1 MLVMPLVAVKVPSRT
16 RVSILDSG
24 GLQNTRTH
32 TSPEPRQV
40 KQPKHDTCEQA
51 HKHTQ
56 TQSHTQAIG
65 FKVNDVMPFGC
76 LALRDGRNYNNI
88 ADVTDKYEIGQ
99 VLRAKEFCEL
109 CLAKDRQTDKV
120 FVCKK
125 FLKKDGRKVRK
136 AAKNEIMI
144 LKLVNH
150 PNILQLI
157 DTFETRKEYFII
169 QELSHTG
176 AQLVAPE
183 LRMIR
188 NHLPSK
194 VNQVFRSNDQHS
206 TFLIAQQQRI
216 ALGQQKQIALP
227 MDYKQERWAFDNC
240 LENLMYYTE
249 NNHNKVVLR
258 DFYLSRF
265 ENGAITEP
273 CGTPEYLAPEVVARH
288 RYGRPV
294 DCWAVGVIMFIL
306 LSGNPPFYDETEEEN
321 TDLHNR
327 IIFCRIV
334 AGEFEFDSP
343 HWDDISPAAKELV
356 CRLMEVDQMLRI
368 TAQDA
373 LWHEWIAGNGASEKN
388 LKDGVCAQFEKNF
401 AKAKWRVRIHF
412 HSFST
417 VCNNN
422 EKAIRVTTF
431 MQRLKNSEALTDSSA
446 EAQGS
451 EEAGDGEGGVSQGT
465 SEEGDK
471 GDGGVTSSSVSLE
484 VTVENTPAAMDQE
497 EGRSN
502 LGEKQEEI
510 KMTVGPSVGTSPSDI
525 QDPLCHSNTATKLTQ
540 EESDMVGA
548 KKAAGDGTRK
558 MAANFGQN
566 KFVPESKPT
575 PAPMHDPTKLSDGS
589 SGTNL
594 DKKHTSAS
602 PDPSSKRKMAATL
615 HGPPPTASADATASS
630 EKKQAPQKQKKD
642 EMDRSWCQTQVP
654 EAVAERSVA
663 ASLTPAIGPGAEV
676 DIGLGVRLRVAK
688 PAAQLH
694 RRGDSQLDNVVTRQY
709 SADRP
714 KSRSPR
720 FFFSPYRTVD
730 YTLIMSSSPL
740 SKKRRLSGTET
751 KTGSHCS
758 SSNSVRTDL
767 SHTPA
772 NGMAKNGNDAE
783 IDEGLY
789 SRQLYVLGH
798 EAMKRM
804 QNSNV
809 LVSGM
814 RGLGVEIAKNVILGG
829 VRSVTVHDHGVAEWR
844 DLSSQF
850 YLREEDLGKNRA
862 EVSQPRLAELNSYV
876 PVTAYTGALADDY
889 LTKFQV
895 VVLTNS
901 TLEEQQQVGD
911 LCHSK
916 GIKLVVADTR
926 GLFGQL
932 FCDFGEEMIVF
943 DTNGEQ
949 PLSAMISMIT
959 KDNQGVV
966 TCLDEARHGF
976 ESGDF
981 VTFTEV
987 QGMTEL
993 NGCQPVE
1000 IKVLG
1005 PYTFSIC
1012 DTAGFTDYVRGG
1024 IVSQVKMP
1032 KKIAFKSLSSS
1043 MAEPEFIMTD
1053 FAKFDRPGQLHV
1065 GFQAIH
1071 AFQKKHNHL
1080 PAPWSQTDGD
1090 ELLTLAKEVNSAQTG
1105 SAKVEQ
1111 LDEALIKKLSFVGAG
1126 DLAPVNAF
1134 IGGLAAQEVMKACTG
1149 KFMPIMQW
1157 LYFDALECLAE
1168 EEGVI
1173 LTEEECAP
1181 RNCRYD
1187 GQIAVFGTKLQDM
1200 LGKQRYFLV
1209 GAGAIGCELLK
1220 NFAMIGLAGG
1230 EGEVIVTDMDT
1241 IEKSNLNRQ
1250 FLFRP
1255 SDVTKMKSDT
1265 AAAAVKQMN
1274 PSIRITGH
1282 QNRVGPDTER
1292 VYDDD
1297 FFESLHGVANA
1308 LDNVDARMYM
1318 DRRCVYYRKP
1328 LLESGTLGTK
1338 GNVQVVIPF
1347 LTESYSSSQDP
1358 PEKSIPICTLK
1369 NFPNAIEHTL
1379 QWARDEFE
1387 GLFKQPPENAMQY
1400 LQDPKFM
1407 ERTLKLPGAQPVE
1420 VLEAVFKSLVT
1431 DCPHSWAACVAW
1443 ARNHWQ
1449 CQYSNNIRQ
1458 LLHNFPPDQLT
1469 SSGAPFWSGPKR
1481 CPHPLEFSTSNE
1493 LHMDYIVAAANLFA
1507 QTYGVQGSTDRA
1519 GVVKILQEVKVPT
1532 FTPRSG
1538 VKIHVSDQELQN
1550 SNSSVDDSRLDEL
1563 KVQLPSPETSQF
1575 KLCSIDFEKDD
1586 DTNFHMDFIVA
1597 SSNLRAENYDIPPTD
1612 RHKSK
1617 LIAGKIIPAIAT
1629 TTAAVVGLVCLE
1641 LIKIVQGHK
1650 KLESFKNGFMN
1661 LALPFFAFSE
1671 PIAAPKHKYYE
1682 IDWTL
1687 WDRFEVTG
1695 LQPSGEEMTLRQFLD
1710 YFKNEQKL
1718 EITML
1723 SQGVS
1728 MLYSFF
1734 MPAAKLKERL
1744 DLPMTE
1750 IVTKVSKK
1758 KLGKHV
1764 KALVFELCCNDLSDE
1779 DVEVPYVRYTIR

>member
-1 MLVMPLVAVKVPSRT
+1 
-16 RVSILDSG
+16 
-24 GLQNTRTH
+24 
-32 TSPEPRQV
+32 
-40 KQPKHDTCEQA
+40 
-51 HKHTQ
+51 
-56 TQSHTQAIG
+56 
-65 FKVNDVMPFGC
+65 
-76 LALRDGRNYNNI
+76 
-88 ADVTDKYEIGQ
+88 
-99 VLRAKEFCEL
+99 
-109 CLAKDRQTDKV
+109 
-120 FVCKK
+120 
-125 FLKKDGRKVRK
+125 
-136 AAKNEIMI
+136 
-144 LKLVNH
+144 
-150 PNILQLI
+150 
-157 DTFETRKEYFII
+157 
-169 QELSHTG
+169 
-176 AQLVAPE
+176 
-183 LRMIR
+183 
-188 NHLPSK
+188 
-194 VNQVFRSNDQHS
+194 
-206 TFLIAQQQRI
+206 
-216 ALGQQKQIALP
+216 
-227 MDYKQERWAFDNC
+227 
-240 LENLMYYTE
+240 
-249 NNHNKVVLR
+249 
-258 DFYLSRF
+258 
-265 ENGAITEP
+265 
-273 CGTPEYLAPEVVARH
+273 
-288 RYGRPV
+288 
-294 DCWAVGVIMFIL
+294 
-306 LSGNPPFYDETEEEN
+306 
-321 TDLHNR
+321 
-327 IIFCRIV
+327 
-334 AGEFEFDSP
+334 
-343 HWDDISPAAKELV
+343 
-356 CRLMEVDQMLRI
+356 
-368 TAQDA
+368 
-373 LWHEWIAGNGASEKN
+373 
-388 LKDGVCAQFEKNF
+388 
-401 AKAKWRVRIHF
+401 
-412 HSFST
+412 
-417 VCNNN
+417 
-422 EKAIRVTTF
+422 
-431 MQRLKNSEALTDSSA
+431 
-446 EAQGS
+446 
-451 EEAGDGEGGVSQGT
+451 
-465 SEEGDK
+465 
-471 GDGGVTSSSVSLE
+471 
-484 VTVENTPAAMDQE
+484 
-497 EGRSN
+497 
-502 LGEKQEEI
+502 
-510 KMTVGPSVGTSPSDI
+510 
-525 QDPLCHSNTATKLTQ
+525 
-540 EESDMVGA
+540 
-548 KKAAGDGTRK
+548 
-558 MAANFGQN
+558 
-566 KFVPESKPT
+566 
-575 PAPMHDPTKLSDGS
+575 
-589 SGTNL
+589 
-594 DKKHTSAS
+594 
-602 PDPSSKRKMAATL
+602 
-615 HGPPPTASADATASS
+615 
-630 EKKQAPQKQKKD
+630 
-642 EMDRSWCQTQVP
+642 
-654 EAVAERSVA
+654 
-663 ASLTPAIGPGAEV
+663 
-676 DIGLGVRLRVAK
+676 
-688 PAAQLH
+688 
-694 RRGDSQLDNVVTRQY
+694 
-709 SADRP
+709 
-714 KSRSPR
+714 
-720 FFFSPYRTVD
+720 
-730 YTLIMSSSPL
+730 MSSSPL

-809 LVSGM
+809 LISGM

-829 VRSVTVHDHGVAEWR
+829 VRSVTVHDQGVAEWR

-862 EVSQPRLAELNSYV
+862 EISQLRLAELNNYV
-876 PVTAYTGALADDY
+876 PVTAYTGALTEDY

-901 TLEEQQQVGD
+901 TLDEQKHFGD
-911 LCHSK
+911 FCHSK
-916 GIKLVVADTR
+916 GIKIIIADTR

-932 FCDFGEEMIVF
+932 FCDFGEEMVVY
-943 DTNGEQ
+943 DSNGEQ

-959 KDNQGVV
+959 KDTAGVV

-976 ESGDF
+976 ESGDY

-987 QGMTEL
+987 QGMVEL

-1012 DTAGFTDYVRGG
+1012 DTTGFSDYVRGG
-1024 IVSQVKMP
+1024 IVSQMP
-1032 KKIAFKSLSSS
+1032 KVLS
-1043 MAEPEFIMTD
+1043 F
-1053 FAKFDRPGQLHV
+1053 
-1065 GFQAIH
+1065 
-1071 AFQKKHNHL
+1071 
-1080 PAPWSQTDGD
+1080 
-1090 ELLTLAKEVNSAQTG
+1090 LLQCGTMEHIINLTIKC
-1105 SAKVEQ
+1105 SAKVEE
-1111 LDEALIKKLSFVGAG
+1111 LDEDLIKKVSFLAAG
-1126 DLAPVNAF
+1126 DLSPINAF
-1134 IGGLAAQEVMKACTG
+1134 IGGVAAQEVMKACTG

-1157 LYFDALECLAE
+1157 LYFDALECLSEDA
-1168 EEGVI
+1168 GVQ

-1181 RNCRYD
+1181 RNSRYD
-1187 GQIAVFGTKLQDM
+1187 GQIAVFGTKLQD
-1200 LGKQRYFLV
+1200 LLARQRYFLV

-1220 NFAMIGLAGG
+1220 NFAMIGLASG

-1282 QNRVGPDTER
+1282 QNRVGPETER

-1297 FFESLHGVANA
+1297 FFESLDGVANA

-1400 LQDPKFM
+1400 LTDPKFM
-1407 ERTLKLPGAQPVE
+1407 ERTLKLPGAQPLE
-1420 VLEAVFKSLVT
+1420 VLDAVYKCVVT
-1431 DCPHSWAACVAW
+1431 DCPHSWADCVSW

-1481 CPHPLEFSTSNE
+1481 CPHPLEFSTSND
-1493 LHMDYIVAAANLFA
+1493 LHMDYVLAAANLFA
-1507 QTYGVQGSTDRA
+1507 QMYGLPGSTDRA
-1519 GVVKILQEVKVPT
+1519 GLVKILQEVKVPT

-1538 VKIHVSDQELQN
+1538 VKIHVSDQELQS
-1550 SNSSVDDSRLDEL
+1550 SNSSVDDSKLEEL
-1563 KVQLPSPETSQF
+1563 KTKLPTPESFQF
-1575 KLCSIDFEKDD
+1575 KLNPIEFEKDD

-1597 SSNLRAENYDIPPTD
+1597 ASNLRAENYDIPPAD

-1641 LIKIVQGHK
+1641 LIKVVQGHK
-1650 KLESFKNGFMN
+1650 KLETYKNGFMN
-1661 LALPFFAFSE
+1661 LALPFFAYSE
-1671 PIAAPKHKYYE
+1671 PIAAPRHKYYE
-1682 IDWTL
+1682 TEWSL

-1695 LQPSGEEMTLRQFLD
+1695 MQANGEEMTLRQFLD
-1710 YFKNEQKL
+1710 YFKNEHQL

-1764 KALVFELCCNDLSDE
+1764 KALVFELCCNDTSDE

>member
-1 MLVMPLVAVKVPSRT
+1 ML
-16 RVSILDSG
+16 
-24 GLQNTRTH
+24 
-32 TSPEPRQV
+32 
-40 KQPKHDTCEQA
+40 
-51 HKHTQ
+51 
-56 TQSHTQAIG
+56 
-65 FKVNDVMPFGC
+65 
-76 LALRDGRNYNNI
+76 
-88 ADVTDKYEIGQ
+88 
-99 VLRAKEFCEL
+99 
-109 CLAKDRQTDKV
+109 
-120 FVCKK
+120 
-125 FLKKDGRKVRK
+125 
-136 AAKNEIMI
+136 
-144 LKLVNH
+144 
-150 PNILQLI
+150 
-157 DTFETRKEYFII
+157 
-169 QELSHTG
+169 
-176 AQLVAPE
+176 
-183 LRMIR
+183 
-188 NHLPSK
+188 
-194 VNQVFRSNDQHS
+194 
-206 TFLIAQQQRI
+206 
-216 ALGQQKQIALP
+216 
-227 MDYKQERWAFDNC
+227 
-240 LENLMYYTE
+240 
-249 NNHNKVVLR
+249 
-258 DFYLSRF
+258 
-265 ENGAITEP
+265 
-273 CGTPEYLAPEVVARH
+273 
-288 RYGRPV
+288 
-294 DCWAVGVIMFIL
+294 
-306 LSGNPPFYDETEEEN
+306 
-321 TDLHNR
+321 NR
-327 IIFCRIV
+327 IV
-334 AGEFEFDSP
+334 
-343 HWDDISPAAKELV
+343 
-356 CRLMEVDQMLRI
+356 
-368 TAQDA
+368 
-373 LWHEWIAGNGASEKN
+373 
-388 LKDGVCAQFEKNF
+388 NF
-401 AKAKWRVRIHF
+401 VLYANWLLLFRVVRGF
-412 HSFST
+412 Q
-417 VCNNN
+417 
-422 EKAIRVTTF
+422 KLLTT
-431 MQRLKNSEALTDSSA
+431 
-446 EAQGS
+446 
-451 EEAGDGEGGVSQGT
+451 
-465 SEEGDK
+465 
-471 GDGGVTSSSVSLE
+471 
-484 VTVENTPAAMDQE
+484 
-497 EGRSN
+497 
-502 LGEKQEEI
+502 
-510 KMTVGPSVGTSPSDI
+510 
-525 QDPLCHSNTATKLTQ
+525 
-540 EESDMVGA
+540 
-548 KKAAGDGTRK
+548 
-558 MAANFGQN
+558 
-566 KFVPESKPT
+566 
-575 PAPMHDPTKLSDGS
+575 
-589 SGTNL
+589 
-594 DKKHTSAS
+594 
-602 PDPSSKRKMAATL
+602 
-615 HGPPPTASADATASS
+615 
-630 EKKQAPQKQKKD
+630 
-642 EMDRSWCQTQVP
+642 
-654 EAVAERSVA
+654 
-663 ASLTPAIGPGAEV
+663 
-676 DIGLGVRLRVAK
+676 
-688 PAAQLH
+688 
-694 RRGDSQLDNVVTRQY
+694 
-709 SADRP
+709 
-714 KSRSPR
+714 
-720 FFFSPYRTVD
+720 
-730 YTLIMSSSPL
+730 MSSPPL

-798 EAMKRM
+798 AAMKRM

-809 LVSGM
+809 LISGM

-829 VRSVTVHDHGVAEWR
+829 VRSVTVHDQGVAEWR

-850 YLREEDLGKNRA
+850 YIREEDLGKNRA

-876 PVTAYTGALADDY
+876 PVSAYTGTLTEDFM
-889 LTKFQV
+889 TKFQV
-895 VVLTNS
+895 VVLTSS
-901 TLEEQQQVGD
+901 TLDEQQKLGEF
-911 LCHSK
+911 CHSK
-916 GIKLVVADTR
+916 GIKIIIADTR

-932 FCDFGEEMIVF
+932 FCDFGEEMIVH

-959 KDNQGVV
+959 KDNPGVV

-976 ESGDF
+976 ENGDF
-981 VTFTEV
+981 VTFSEV

-1032 KKIAFKSLSSS
+1032 KKFTFKSISSS
-1043 MAEPEFIMTD
+1043 MAEPEFKLTD
-1053 FAKFDRPGQLHV
+1053 FGKFERPGQLHV

-1071 AFQKKHNHL
+1071 AFQKKNNRL
-1080 PAPWSQTDGD
+1080 PAPWNRADG
-1090 ELLTLAKEVNSAQTG
+1090 EEMVTLAKELNAAQSQ

-1111 LDEALIKKLSFVGAG
+1111 LDEALIKKLCYVSAG

-1168 EEGVI
+1168 EEGVL

-1181 RNCRYD
+1181 RNSRYD
-1187 GQIAVFGTKLQDM
+1187 GQIAVFGTKLQDL

-1220 NFAMIGLAGG
+1220 NFAMIGLASG

-1250 FLFRP
+1250 FLFRQ
-1255 SDVTKMKSDT
+1255 SDVTKMKSNT

-1274 PSIRITGH
+1274 PSIKITGH

-1297 FFESLHGVANA
+1297 FFESLDGVANA
-1308 LDNVDARMYM
+1308 LDNVDARLYM

-1369 NFPNAIEHTL
+1369 NFPNTIEHTL

-1387 GLFKQPPENAMQY
+1387 GLFKQTPENAVQY
-1400 LQDPKFM
+1400 LSDPKFM
-1407 ERTLKLPGAQPVE
+1407 ERTLKLSGGQSAE
-1420 VLEAVFKSLVT
+1420 LLEAIYKSLVT
-1431 DCPHSWAACVAW
+1431 DCPHSYADCVAW

-1481 CPHPLEFSTSNE
+1481 CPHPLEFSTNND
-1493 LHMDYIVAAANLFA
+1493 LHVDYIMAAANLFA
-1507 QTYGVQGSTDRA
+1507 QTYGIESCTDRA
-1519 GVVKILQEVKVPT
+1519 TVVKMLQEVPVPT
-1532 FTPRSG
+1532 FMPRSG

-1550 SNSSVDDSRLDEL
+1550 SNSSVDDSRLEEL
-1563 KVQLPSPETSQF
+1563 KVLLPAPESSQF
-1575 KLCSIDFEKDD
+1575 KLSAIDFEKDD

-1597 SSNLRAENYDIPPTD
+1597 ASNLRAENYDIPPTD
-1612 RHKSK
+1612 RHNSK

-1641 LIKIVQGHK
+1641 LLKIVQGHK

-1661 LALPFFAFSE
+1661 LSLPLFTFAE
-1671 PIAAPKHKYYE
+1671 PIACPRHKYYE
-1682 IDWTL
+1682 IEWTL
-1687 WDRFEVTG
+1687 WDRFEVSG
-1695 LQPSGEEMTLRQFLD
+1695 LQPSGEEMTLQQFLD
-1710 YFKNEQKL
+1710 YFKSEHKL
-1718 EITML
+1718 DITML

-1734 MPAAKLKERL
+1734 MPVAKLKERL

>member
-1 MLVMPLVAVKVPSRT
+1 
-16 RVSILDSG
+16 
-24 GLQNTRTH
+24 
-32 TSPEPRQV
+32 
-40 KQPKHDTCEQA
+40 
-51 HKHTQ
+51 
-56 TQSHTQAIG
+56 
-65 FKVNDVMPFGC
+65 
-76 LALRDGRNYNNI
+76 
-88 ADVTDKYEIGQ
+88 
-99 VLRAKEFCEL
+99 
-109 CLAKDRQTDKV
+109 
-120 FVCKK
+120 
-125 FLKKDGRKVRK
+125 
-136 AAKNEIMI
+136 
-144 LKLVNH
+144 
-150 PNILQLI
+150 
-157 DTFETRKEYFII
+157 
-169 QELSHTG
+169 
-176 AQLVAPE
+176 
-183 LRMIR
+183 
-188 NHLPSK
+188 
-194 VNQVFRSNDQHS
+194 
-206 TFLIAQQQRI
+206 
-216 ALGQQKQIALP
+216 
-227 MDYKQERWAFDNC
+227 
-240 LENLMYYTE
+240 
-249 NNHNKVVLR
+249 
-258 DFYLSRF
+258 
-265 ENGAITEP
+265 
-273 CGTPEYLAPEVVARH
+273 
-288 RYGRPV
+288 
-294 DCWAVGVIMFIL
+294 
-306 LSGNPPFYDETEEEN
+306 
-321 TDLHNR
+321 
-327 IIFCRIV
+327 
-334 AGEFEFDSP
+334 
-343 HWDDISPAAKELV
+343 
-356 CRLMEVDQMLRI
+356 
-368 TAQDA
+368 
-373 LWHEWIAGNGASEKN
+373 
-388 LKDGVCAQFEKNF
+388 
-401 AKAKWRVRIHF
+401 
-412 HSFST
+412 
-417 VCNNN
+417 
-422 EKAIRVTTF
+422 
-431 MQRLKNSEALTDSSA
+431 
-446 EAQGS
+446 
-451 EEAGDGEGGVSQGT
+451 
-465 SEEGDK
+465 
-471 GDGGVTSSSVSLE
+471 
-484 VTVENTPAAMDQE
+484 
-497 EGRSN
+497 
-502 LGEKQEEI
+502 
-510 KMTVGPSVGTSPSDI
+510 
-525 QDPLCHSNTATKLTQ
+525 
-540 EESDMVGA
+540 
-548 KKAAGDGTRK
+548 
-558 MAANFGQN
+558 
-566 KFVPESKPT
+566 
-575 PAPMHDPTKLSDGS
+575 
-589 SGTNL
+589 
-594 DKKHTSAS
+594 
-602 PDPSSKRKMAATL
+602 
-615 HGPPPTASADATASS
+615 
-630 EKKQAPQKQKKD
+630 
-642 EMDRSWCQTQVP
+642 
-654 EAVAERSVA
+654 
-663 ASLTPAIGPGAEV
+663 
-676 DIGLGVRLRVAK
+676 
-688 PAAQLH
+688 
-694 RRGDSQLDNVVTRQY
+694 
-709 SADRP
+709 
-714 KSRSPR
+714 
-720 FFFSPYRTVD
+720 
-730 YTLIMSSSPL
+730 
-740 SKKRRLSGTET
+740 
-751 KTGSHCS
+751 
-758 SSNSVRTDL
+758 
-767 SHTPA
+767 
-772 NGMAKNGNDAE
+772 MAKNGNDAE

-809 LVSGM
+809 LISGM

-829 VRSVTVHDHGVAEWR
+829 VRSVTVHDQGVAEWR

-862 EVSQPRLAELNSYV
+862 EVSQTRLAELNNYV
-876 PVTAYTGALADDY
+876 PVTAYTGALTEDY
-889 LTKFQV
+889 ITKFQV

-901 TLEEQQQVGD
+901 SLEEQQHVGE
-911 LCHSK
+911 LCHSR
-916 GIKLVVADTR
+916 GLKLIVADTR

-932 FCDFGEEMIVF
+932 FCDFGEEMVVY

-959 KDNQGVV
+959 KDSAGVV

-976 ESGDF
+976 ESGDY

-1012 DTAGFTDYVRGG
+1012 DTTGYTDYVRGG

-1032 KKIAFKSLSSS
+1032 KKIAFKSISSS
-1043 MAEPEFIMTD
+1043 LVEPEFVMTD

-1080 PAPWSQTDGD
+1080 PLRVFQADGE
-1090 ELLTLAKEVNSAQTG
+1090 ELLTLAKEVNSALTG

-1111 LDEALIKKLSFVGAG
+1111 FDEALIKKLSFVAAG

-1168 EEGVI
+1168 EEGVV

-1181 RNCRYD
+1181 VGVQSKFHTND
-1187 GQIAVFGTKLQDM
+1187 EEVSSFQ
-1200 LGKQRYFLV
+1200 V

-1297 FFESLHGVANA
+1297 FFESLDGVANA

-1379 QWARDEFE
+1379 QVSRRTGM
-1387 GLFKQPPENAMQY
+1387 GLNNSE

-1420 VLEAVFKSLVT
+1420 VLEAVYKSIVT
-1431 DCPHSWAACVAW
+1431 DCPHSWADCVAW

-1449 CQYSNNIRQ
+1449 CQYNNNIRQ
-1458 LLHNFPPDQLT
+1458 LLHNFPPEQV
-1469 SSGAPFWSGPKR
+1469 
-1481 CPHPLEFSTSNE
+1481 HIE
-1493 LHMDYIVAAANLFA
+1493 L
-1507 QTYGVQGSTDRA
+1507 
-1519 GVVKILQEVKVPT
+1519 
-1532 FTPRSG
+1532 
-1538 VKIHVSDQELQN
+1538 
-1550 SNSSVDDSRLDEL
+1550 
-1563 KVQLPSPETSQF
+1563 
-1575 KLCSIDFEKDD
+1575 DD

-1597 SSNLRAENYDIPPTD
+1597 ASNLRAENYDIPPTD

-1650 KLESFKNGFMN
+1650 KLETYKNGFMN

-1671 PIAAPKHKYYE
+1671 PIAAPRHKN
-1682 IDWTL
+1682 DH
-1687 WDRFEVTG
+1687 
-1695 LQPSGEEMTLRQFLD
+1695 
-1710 YFKNEQKL
+1710 KL

-1744 DLPMTE
+1744 DLP
-1750 IVTKVSKK
+1750 
-1758 KLGKHV
+1758 
-1764 KALVFELCCNDLSDE
+1764 
-1779 DVEVPYVRYTIR
+1779 

>member
-1 MLVMPLVAVKVPSRT
+1 
-16 RVSILDSG
+16 
-24 GLQNTRTH
+24 
-32 TSPEPRQV
+32 
-40 KQPKHDTCEQA
+40 
-51 HKHTQ
+51 
-56 TQSHTQAIG
+56 
-65 FKVNDVMPFGC
+65 
-76 LALRDGRNYNNI
+76 
-88 ADVTDKYEIGQ
+88 
-99 VLRAKEFCEL
+99 
-109 CLAKDRQTDKV
+109 
-120 FVCKK
+120 
-125 FLKKDGRKVRK
+125 
-136 AAKNEIMI
+136 
-144 LKLVNH
+144 
-150 PNILQLI
+150 
-157 DTFETRKEYFII
+157 
-169 QELSHTG
+169 
-176 AQLVAPE
+176 
-183 LRMIR
+183 
-188 NHLPSK
+188 
-194 VNQVFRSNDQHS
+194 
-206 TFLIAQQQRI
+206 
-216 ALGQQKQIALP
+216 
-227 MDYKQERWAFDNC
+227 
-240 LENLMYYTE
+240 
-249 NNHNKVVLR
+249 
-258 DFYLSRF
+258 
-265 ENGAITEP
+265 
-273 CGTPEYLAPEVVARH
+273 
-288 RYGRPV
+288 
-294 DCWAVGVIMFIL
+294 
-306 LSGNPPFYDETEEEN
+306 
-321 TDLHNR
+321 
-327 IIFCRIV
+327 
-334 AGEFEFDSP
+334 
-343 HWDDISPAAKELV
+343 
-356 CRLMEVDQMLRI
+356 
-368 TAQDA
+368 
-373 LWHEWIAGNGASEKN
+373 
-388 LKDGVCAQFEKNF
+388 
-401 AKAKWRVRIHF
+401 
-412 HSFST
+412 
-417 VCNNN
+417 
-422 EKAIRVTTF
+422 
-431 MQRLKNSEALTDSSA
+431 
-446 EAQGS
+446 
-451 EEAGDGEGGVSQGT
+451 
-465 SEEGDK
+465 
-471 GDGGVTSSSVSLE
+471 
-484 VTVENTPAAMDQE
+484 
-497 EGRSN
+497 
-502 LGEKQEEI
+502 
-510 KMTVGPSVGTSPSDI
+510 
-525 QDPLCHSNTATKLTQ
+525 
-540 EESDMVGA
+540 
-548 KKAAGDGTRK
+548 
-558 MAANFGQN
+558 
-566 KFVPESKPT
+566 
-575 PAPMHDPTKLSDGS
+575 
-589 SGTNL
+589 
-594 DKKHTSAS
+594 
-602 PDPSSKRKMAATL
+602 
-615 HGPPPTASADATASS
+615 
-630 EKKQAPQKQKKD
+630 
-642 EMDRSWCQTQVP
+642 
-654 EAVAERSVA
+654 
-663 ASLTPAIGPGAEV
+663 
-676 DIGLGVRLRVAK
+676 
-688 PAAQLH
+688 
-694 RRGDSQLDNVVTRQY
+694 
-709 SADRP
+709 
-714 KSRSPR
+714 
-720 FFFSPYRTVD
+720 
-730 YTLIMSSSPL
+730 MSSSPL
-740 SKKRRLSGTET
+740 SKK
-751 KTGSHCS
+751 
-758 SSNSVRTDL
+758 TDL

-809 LVSGM
+809 LISGM

-829 VRSVTVHDHGVAEWR
+829 VRSVTIHDEGVAEWR

-862 EVSQPRLAELNSYV
+862 EVSQARLAELNSYV
-876 PVTAYTGALADDY
+876 PVTGYTGPLTEDY

-901 TLEEQQQVGD
+901 TLDEQQNLGEF
-911 LCHSK
+911 CHSK
-916 GIKLVVADTR
+916 GIKLIIADTR

-932 FCDFGEEMIVF
+932 FCDFGEEMIVY

-959 KDNQGVV
+959 KDNAGVV

-976 ESGDF
+976 ESGDY
-981 VTFTEV
+981 VTFTEI

-993 NGCQPVE
+993 NGCKPVE

-1012 DTAGFTDYVRGG
+1012 DTSGFTDYIRGG

-1032 KKIAFKSLSSS
+1032 KKISFKSLSSS
-1043 MAEPEFIMTD
+1043 MAEPEFLMTD
-1053 FAKFDRPGQLHV
+1053 FAKMEFPGQLHL

-1071 AFQKKHNHL
+1071 AFQKKHGHL
-1080 PAPWSQTDGD
+1080 PADGE
-1090 ELLTLAKEVNSAQTG
+1090 ELLALAKDVNSAQTG

-1111 LDEALIKKLSFVGAG
+1111 LNESLIKKLSYVAAG

-1168 EEGVI
+1168 EEGFM
-1173 LTEEECAP
+1173 LTEEECK
-1181 RNCRYD
+1181 NCRYD
-1187 GQIAVFGTKLQDM
+1187 GQIAVFGTKMQD
-1200 LGKQRYFLV
+1200 LLAKQRYFLV

-1220 NFAMIGLAGG
+1220 NFAMIGLATG

-1255 SDVTKMKSDT
+1255 WDVTKMKSDT
-1265 AAAAVKQMN
+1265 AAAAVKLMN
-1274 PSIRITGH
+1274 PAIKITGH

-1292 VYDDD
+1292 IYDDD
-1297 FFESLHGVANA
+1297 FFESLDGVANA

-1400 LQDPKFM
+1400 LTDPKFM
-1407 ERTLKLPGAQPVE
+1407 ERTLKLPGAQPAE
-1420 VLEAVFKSLVT
+1420 VLEAVYKSLVT
-1431 DCPHSWAACVAW
+1431 DCPQNWADCVAW

-1493 LHMDYIVAAANLFA
+1493 LHMDYVVAAANLFA
-1507 QTYGVQGSTDRA
+1507 QTYGLQGSTDRA
-1519 GVVKILQEVKVPT
+1519 GVIKILQDVKVPP

-1550 SNSSVDDSRLDEL
+1550 NNSSIDDTKLEEL
-1563 KVQLPSPETSQF
+1563 KAMLPSPESFQF
-1575 KLCSIDFEKDD
+1575 KLTSIDFEKDD

-1597 SSNLRAENYDIPPTD
+1597 ASNLRAENYDIPPTD

-1641 LIKIVQGHK
+1641 LFKIIKGHK
-1650 KLESFKNGFMN
+1650 KLESYKNGFMN

-1695 LQPSGEEMTLRQFLD
+1695 LQPNGEEMTLRQFLD
-1710 YFKNEQKL
+1710 YFKNEHKL

>member
-1 MLVMPLVAVKVPSRT
+1 
-16 RVSILDSG
+16 
-24 GLQNTRTH
+24 
-32 TSPEPRQV
+32 
-40 KQPKHDTCEQA
+40 
-51 HKHTQ
+51 
-56 TQSHTQAIG
+56 
-65 FKVNDVMPFGC
+65 
-76 LALRDGRNYNNI
+76 
-88 ADVTDKYEIGQ
+88 
-99 VLRAKEFCEL
+99 
-109 CLAKDRQTDKV
+109 
-120 FVCKK
+120 
-125 FLKKDGRKVRK
+125 
-136 AAKNEIMI
+136 
-144 LKLVNH
+144 
-150 PNILQLI
+150 
-157 DTFETRKEYFII
+157 
-169 QELSHTG
+169 
-176 AQLVAPE
+176 
-183 LRMIR
+183 
-188 NHLPSK
+188 
-194 VNQVFRSNDQHS
+194 
-206 TFLIAQQQRI
+206 
-216 ALGQQKQIALP
+216 
-227 MDYKQERWAFDNC
+227 
-240 LENLMYYTE
+240 
-249 NNHNKVVLR
+249 
-258 DFYLSRF
+258 
-265 ENGAITEP
+265 
-273 CGTPEYLAPEVVARH
+273 
-288 RYGRPV
+288 
-294 DCWAVGVIMFIL
+294 
-306 LSGNPPFYDETEEEN
+306 
-321 TDLHNR
+321 
-327 IIFCRIV
+327 
-334 AGEFEFDSP
+334 
-343 HWDDISPAAKELV
+343 
-356 CRLMEVDQMLRI
+356 
-368 TAQDA
+368 
-373 LWHEWIAGNGASEKN
+373 
-388 LKDGVCAQFEKNF
+388 
-401 AKAKWRVRIHF
+401 
-412 HSFST
+412 
-417 VCNNN
+417 
-422 EKAIRVTTF
+422 
-431 MQRLKNSEALTDSSA
+431 
-446 EAQGS
+446 
-451 EEAGDGEGGVSQGT
+451 
-465 SEEGDK
+465 
-471 GDGGVTSSSVSLE
+471 
-484 VTVENTPAAMDQE
+484 
-497 EGRSN
+497 
-502 LGEKQEEI
+502 
-510 KMTVGPSVGTSPSDI
+510 
-525 QDPLCHSNTATKLTQ
+525 
-540 EESDMVGA
+540 
-548 KKAAGDGTRK
+548 
-558 MAANFGQN
+558 
-566 KFVPESKPT
+566 
-575 PAPMHDPTKLSDGS
+575 
-589 SGTNL
+589 
-594 DKKHTSAS
+594 
-602 PDPSSKRKMAATL
+602 
-615 HGPPPTASADATASS
+615 
-630 EKKQAPQKQKKD
+630 
-642 EMDRSWCQTQVP
+642 
-654 EAVAERSVA
+654 
-663 ASLTPAIGPGAEV
+663 
-676 DIGLGVRLRVAK
+676 
-688 PAAQLH
+688 
-694 RRGDSQLDNVVTRQY
+694 
-709 SADRP
+709 
-714 KSRSPR
+714 
-720 FFFSPYRTVD
+720 
-730 YTLIMSSSPL
+730 MSSSPL

-809 LVSGM
+809 LISGM

-829 VRSVTVHDHGVAEWR
+829 VRSVTVHDQGVAEWR

-862 EVSQPRLAELNSYV
+862 EVSQPRLAELNNYV
-876 PVTAYTGALADDY
+876 PVTAYTGALTEDY
-889 LTKFQV
+889 LSKFQV
-895 VVLTNS
+895 VVITNS
-901 TLEEQQQVGD
+901 SLDEQKHLGD
-911 LCHSK
+911 LCHNK

-932 FCDFGEEMIVF
+932 FCDFGEEMMVY

-959 KDNQGVV
+959 KDNPGVV

-976 ESGDF
+976 ESGDY
-981 VTFTEV
+981 VTFTEI
-987 QGMTEL
+987 QGMTDL

-1012 DTAGFTDYVRGG
+1012 DTTGFSDYVRGG
-1024 IVSQVKMP
+1024 IVSQVKTP
-1032 KKIAFKSLSSS
+1032 KKISFKSISSS
-1043 MAEPEFIMTD
+1043 MVEPEFIMTD
-1053 FAKFDRPGQLHV
+1053 FAKFDRPGQLHI

-1071 AFQKKHNHL
+1071 AFKQKHSRL
-1080 PAPWSQTDGD
+1080 PTPWSQADGD
-1090 ELLTLAKEVNSAQTG
+1090 ELLTLAKELNSAQTG
-1105 SAKVEQ
+1105 SAKVEE
-1111 LDEALIKKLSFVGAG
+1111 LDEALIKKMSYLAAG
-1126 DLAPVNAF
+1126 DLSPVNAF
-1134 IGGLAAQEVMKACTG
+1134 IGGVAAQEVMKASTG
-1149 KFMPIMQW
+1149 KFMPVMQW
-1157 LYFDALECLAE
+1157 LYFDALECLSEGE
-1168 EEGVI
+1168 EVM
-1173 LTEEECAP
+1173 LTEEECSP

-1187 GQIAVFGTKLQDM
+1187 GQIAVFGSKLQKILAD
-1200 LGKQRYFLV
+1200 QRYFLVNGACMWEVSVLKPDPVLQLHSTHDMKSFQV

-1220 NFAMIGLAGG
+1220 NFAMIGLASE

-1274 PSIRITGH
+1274 PSFKITAH
-1282 QNRVGPDTER
+1282 QNRVGPETER

-1297 FFESLHGVANA
+1297 FFESLNGVANA

-1338 GNVQVVIPF
+1338 GNIQVVIPF

-1387 GLFKQPPENAMQY
+1387 GLFKQAPENAMQY
-1400 LQDPKFM
+1400 LTDSKFM

-1420 VLEAVFKSLVT
+1420 VLDAVYKSVVT
-1431 DCPHSWAACVAW
+1431 DCPHSWADCVAW

-1481 CPHPLEFSTSNE
+1481 CPHPLDFSTSND
-1493 LHMDYIVAAANLFA
+1493 LHVDYVLAAANLFA
-1507 QTYGVQGSTDRA
+1507 QTYGLPGSTDRA
-1519 GVVKILQEVKVPT
+1519 GVVKILQDVKVPT

-1550 SNSSVDDSRLDEL
+1550 SNSSVDDSKLEEL
-1563 KVQLPSPETSQF
+1563 KSQLPTPESFQF
-1575 KLCSIDFEKDD
+1575 KLSPIDFEKDD
-1586 DTNFHMDFIVA
+1586 DANFHMDFIVA
-1597 SSNLRAENYDIPPTD
+1597 ASNLRAENYDIPPAD

-1641 LIKIVQGHK
+1641 LFKIIQGHK
-1650 KLESFKNGFMN
+1650 KLDSFKNGFMN

-1687 WDRFEVTG
+1687 WDRFEVKG
-1695 LQPSGEEMTLRQFLD
+1695 LQSNGEEMTLRQFLD
-1710 YFKNEQKL
+1710 YFKNEHKL

-1779 DVEVPYVRYTIR
+1779 DVEVPYETLTLSSVTMLGNWRKPVNLTFVTTMLSAELTKEDDEEEEEGEIMSDHKDSEEPSNKKVKPVAKSNSLTGVITPMKTAALKRFGQSISRSISFRTDARPLPPGPLRPRSKASSFPRRRNSQCWSDTVESHDLTAKEIKRQEVIYELTQGERQLIEDLSLVKKVYYEPMLKLDILTESELGQIFGTLDSLIPLHEDLLARLERLRGSEKTVGEVGPTLLNWFPCLEAYVTYCCNQVGAKALLDLKKQEKRVDHFLRLCQESSFSRKLDLWNFLDLPRSRLVKYPLLLKEIQKCTPPDHPDEDTLPDALELIQSIVAEVNKKTGEAECQFYRRGLIYLEESQRIPEIHQSRFLYCHGELKTNKGQKLHVFLFELALVLTRPGDDRDFRGQMFSVYRQPLPNTLINLEEIPDSEAGGGGTFRGAFTGGNDKVKNCFRVSSRGRSKVNPYCLQANDSFSKQQWITCLRQAIVQSRDRTAHTSQSPLSLPSDPALCHIADLSLSSDTDMADHTCR